1 MASKPVFTMPHQAS
15 PHFLRSKDLTRAPA
29 PSRQAA
35 IIRQGSRRLGAGSWA
50 WVSHP
55 LAIDQLGAHC
65 GHSVRQGR
73 HQVEF
78 MGKPSGR
85 CVAGA
90 LKGSEGNE
98 SVSNC
103 SGLLVHPVS
112 VHRVPTRT
120 RLRDETES
128 QTCKSWWSRGRDSR
142 RL

>member
-1 MASKPVFTMPHQAS
+1 MMPHQAS
-15 PHFLRSKDLTRAPA
+15 PHFLSPEDLTTAPA

-35 IIRQGSRRLGAGSWA
+35 IIGQGSRRLGAGSWA
-50 WVSHP
+50 WVSHAW
-55 LAIDQLGAHC
+55 AIDQLGAHC

-73 HQVEF
+73 HPVEF

-90 LKGSEGNE
+90 LKVSDGDE
-98 SVSNC
+98 SVSKC

-112 VHRVPTRT
+112 VHRVHTGT

-128 QTCKSWWSRGRDSR
+128 QTCKSWWSRERDIR